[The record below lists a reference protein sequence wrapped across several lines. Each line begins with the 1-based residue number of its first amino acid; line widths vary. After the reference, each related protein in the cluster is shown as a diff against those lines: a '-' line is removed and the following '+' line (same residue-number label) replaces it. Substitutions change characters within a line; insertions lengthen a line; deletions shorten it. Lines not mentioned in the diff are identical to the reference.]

1 VAEPGPLAGRVAL
14 VIPPQDVAAVVRALV
29 DPACASLTDQR
40 VVVDGGTS

>member
-1 VAEPGPLAGRVAL
+1 MAEPGPLA
-14 VIPPQDVAAVVRALV
+14 VVRTLV